1 MRTLSAAL
9 LFTFFAQAQTAE
21 LRLEPIITGLQSPID
36 IQSARDGSGRLF
48 IVQQGGQI
56 RIWRNGQLSPT
67 PFLDIA
73 TRTNR
78 NGECGLLGLAFP
90 PNFATKRHFYV
101 NYTDPQCRNSI
112 VARYSLTS
120 DNAADPASERIIL
133 RVTQPFTNHNG
144 GQLQFGPD
152 GYLYIGFGDG
162 GSARDPM
169 NAGQD
174 RRTLLGKM
182 LRLDVESGGDTYR
195 VPPTNPFAGNA
206 DTLPEIWALG
216 LRNPWRYSF
225 DRLTGDL
232 WIADVGQNRAE
243 EISVQPANSRG
254 GENYGWRV
262 MEGFRCLSDPCN
274 STGSVLPVH
283 EYGRAQGDLSI
294 TGGYVYR
301 GPIASAL
308 TGTYIYADYVSG
320 RIWGIDSRFQNRL
333 LLESRINISTFGE
346 DEDGTLYLADH
357 GAGRVLRLIPLPLD
371 QARPAVLSVVNGAS
385 FVSGVAPGG
394 VASAFL
400 RGTLGAN
407 GINAASTL
415 PLPRTLSDVQ
425 VLMNGREAPLYAV
438 AKENDA
444 EQVNFQVPFETTAGM
459 ATVTVRSGGV
469 TTELGQVPVLA
480 VAPAI
485 FSSNGAAIVVRNAG
499 NTLITQDA
507 PLAAGD
513 LVYFY
518 ATGLGAV
525 ENRPETGAAA
535 STTVLSRTTTRATV
549 TLGGVNCEVLFA
561 GMAPGLVG
569 VYQVN
574 IRVPTGIAAGLPHL
588 VIFQGTQASRPTP
601 VFLR

>member
-1 MRTLSAAL
+1 MS
-9 LFTFFAQAQTAE
+9 
-21 LRLEPIITGLQSPID
+21 GLQSPSD

-48 IVQQGGQI
+48 IVQQGGLI
-56 RIWRNGQLSPT
+56 RLWRNGQLSST

-90 PNFATKRHFYV
+90 PNFPAKRHFYV

-112 VARYSLTS
+112 VARYSLNA
-120 DNAADPASERIIL
+120 DNAADPASERILL
-133 RVTQPFTNHNG
+133 RVAQPFTNHNG

-162 GSARDPM
+162 GSARDPL
-169 NAGQD
+169 NSGQD
-174 RRTLLGKM
+174 RRSLLGKM
-182 LRLDVESGGDTYR
+182 LRLDVESGSDTYR
-195 VPPTNPFAGNA
+195 VPPSNPFASDAN
-206 DTLPEIWALG
+206 TLPEIWALG
-216 LRNPWRYSF
+216 LRNPWRYAF

-243 EISVQPANSRG
+243 EISVQPANSHG

-274 STGSVLPVH
+274 STGTVLPVH
-283 EYGRAQGDLSI
+283 EYGRGQNDLSV

-301 GPIASAL
+301 GPVASTL
-308 TGTYIYADYVSG
+308 TGTYLYADYVSG
-320 RIWGIDSRFQNRL
+320 RIWGIDTRFQNRL
-333 LLESRINISTFGE
+333 LLESRIAISTFGE

-357 GAGRVLRLIPLPLD
+357 SGGRVLRVVPLPRD
-371 QARPAVLSVVNGAS
+371 QARPAVTSVVNGAS
-385 FVSGVAPGG
+385 FLPGLAPGG

-407 GINAASTL
+407 GISAANTL

-425 VLMNGREAPLYAV
+425 VLVNGREAPLYAV

-444 EQVNFQVPFETTAGM
+444 EQVNFQVPFETAAGL
-459 ATVTVRSGGV
+459 ATVTVRSGRV
-469 TTELGQVPVLA
+469 PAELGQVPVLA

-485 FSSNGAAIVVRNAG
+485 FSSNGAAIVVRHSD
-499 NTLITQDA
+499 NTLITPDR
-507 PLAAGD
+507 PLVAGE
-513 LVYFY
+513 LAYFY

-535 STTVLSRTTTRATV
+535 PTTVLARTTTRATV
-549 TLGGVNCEVLFA
+549 SLGGVNCEVLFA
-561 GMAPGLVG
+561 GAAPGLVG

-601 VFLR
+601 VSLR

>member
-1 MRTLSAAL
+1 MRTLLAAL
-9 LFTFFAQAQTAE
+9 LFTLIAQAQTTE
-21 LRLEPIITGLQSPID
+21 IRLEPVVTGLQSPID

-48 IVQQGGQI
+48 IVQQGGLI
-56 RIWRNGQLSPT
+56 RLWRDGQLSPT
-67 PFLDIA
+67 PFLDIS

-78 NGECGLLGLAFP
+78 SGECGLLGLAFP
-90 PNFATKRHFYV
+90 PNFTAKRHFYV
-101 NYTDPQCRNSI
+101 NYTDPPCRNSI

-120 DNAADPASERIIL
+120 DNVADPASERVVL
-133 RVTQPFTNHNG
+133 RVAQPFTNHNG

-169 NAGQD
+169 NAGQN

-182 LRLDVESGGDTYR
+182 LRLDVDSTDTYR
-195 VPPTNPFAGNA
+195 VPATNPFAGNA

-243 EISVQPANSRG
+243 EISFQPANSRG

-301 GPIASAL
+301 GPVVSTL
-308 TGTYIYADYVSG
+308 TGTYLYADYVSG

-333 LLESRINISTFGE
+333 LLESRIAISTFGE

-357 GAGRVLRLIPLPLD
+357 GGGRVLRVVPLPLD
-371 QARPAVLSVVNGAS
+371 QARPALTSVVNGAS
-385 FVSGVAPGG
+385 FLPGLAPGG

-400 RGTLGAN
+400 RGALSADGLTSAN
-407 GINAASTL
+407 AL
-415 PLPRTLSDVQ
+415 PLPRMLSNVQ
-425 VLMNGREAPLYAV
+425 VLVNGREAPLYAV
-438 AKENDA
+438 AKEGDA
-444 EQVNFQVPFETTAGM
+444 EQVNFQIPFETAPGM
-459 ATVTVRSGGV
+459 ATVTVRSGSV
-469 TTELGQVPVLA
+469 STQLAQVPVLA

-485 FSSNGAAIVVRNAG
+485 FSANGAAIVVRHAF
-499 NTLITQDA
+499 NTLVTPDR
-507 PLAAGD
+507 PLVASE

-525 ENRPETGAAA
+525 ENQPETGAGAPV
-535 STTVLSRTTTRATV
+535 TVLSRATTNATV
-549 TLGGVNCEVLFA
+549 TLGGVNCEVLFVGA
-561 GMAPGLVG
+561 APGLVG

-574 IRVPTGIAAGLPHL
+574 IRVPSGIAAGQPHL
-588 VIFQGTQASRPTP
+588 VISQGNQASRPTP
-601 VFLR
+601 IFLR